1 MKTILLACLAL
12 LTAGADRA
20 SAGDLSAELSCP
32 ASKRAG
38 GPLGVTVHL
47 ENDCDFDVPVPVDFK
62 GTYVSMLG
70 NPQPEAP
77 GEVTVGGVAVF
88 GPFQRAPLSG
98 RVPAGVLSPEFDCT
112 PGVLEFRVNIL
123 PQLPASL
130 VGTVATVLVG
140 VEKLDGE
147 GGATDECLVN
157 IAPAQ

>member
-1 MKTILLACLAL
+1 MKTILIACLAL
-12 LTAGADRA
+12 LTAAADRA

-38 GPLGVTVHL
+38 GPLGVTVRL
-47 ENDCDFDVPVPVDFK
+47 ENDCDYDIPLPVDFR

-70 NPQPEAP
+70 NPQREAP
-77 GEVTVGGVAVF
+77 GEATVGGVAVF
-88 GPFQRAPLSG
+88 GPFQRAPFSG
-98 RVPAGVLSPEFDCT
+98 RVPAGVWSPEFQCT
-112 PGVLEFRVNIL
+112 PGASEFRINIV

-140 VEKLDGE
+140 VEELDGE
-147 GGATDECLVN
+147 GGATDECLVS